1 MKVIVCKDY
10 AEMSKKAYEYVKDV
24 IVNKKDAI
32 LGLATGS
39 TPEGLYK
46 EMVEDYKAG
55 NTSYEDVSSYNL
67 DEYVGIEQSHPES
80 YYSFMHKHLFDQV
93 DIQEKNTHLPSGT
106 SQEDANQYEEELKKV
121 SIDCQVLGIGRNGH
135 IGFNEPGTLF
145 TEGTHIVDLTE
156 STIEANCRF
165 FDNDPN
171 QVPKQAISMG
181 IASILRSKQLL
192 VLASGKEKAE
202 AVKGMIEGPVT
213 ENCPASVLQTHDD
226 VIVIIDQDA
235 ASALTK

>member
-10 AEMSKKAYEYVKDV
+10 DEMSKTAYKYMKEVLL
-24 IVNKKDAI
+24 NKKNAI

-46 EMVEDYKAG
+46 EMVADYKAG
-55 NTSYEDVSSYNL
+55 NVSYKDVISYNL
-67 DEYVGIEQSHPES
+67 DEYVGIDQNHPES

-93 DIQEKNTHLPSGT
+93 DIQVENTHLPSGT
-106 SQEDANQYEEELKKV
+106 TQEDADAYEEALKKV
-121 SIDCQVLGIGRNGH
+121 TIDCQVLGIGRNGH
-135 IGFNEPGTLF
+135 IGFNEPGTSF
-145 TEGTHIVDLTE
+145 DVGTHIVDLTE

-181 IASILRSKQLL
+181 IASILRSKELL

-202 AVKGMIEGPVT
+202 AVKGMVEGAVS
-213 ENCPASVLQTHDD
+213 EVCPASVLQTRDN
-226 VIVIIDQDA
+226 VIVIVDEAA
-235 ASALTK
+235 ASALSK